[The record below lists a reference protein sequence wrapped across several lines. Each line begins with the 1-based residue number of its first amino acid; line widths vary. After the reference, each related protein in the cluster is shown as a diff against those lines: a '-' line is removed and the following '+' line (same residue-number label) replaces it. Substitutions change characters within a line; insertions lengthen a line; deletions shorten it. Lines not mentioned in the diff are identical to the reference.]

1 MSTDDPRTRGLDVPV
16 RPPRTTTIRPPVRKD
31 EAAPAESDDG
41 KRGMDPGEPLISSN
55 DGETSSLPPTP
66 RRQGAVH
73 SRRRPERRGS
83 VRGNSVMLSTSVPY
97 RVAQDLSARAEAEN
111 VTLGEVLMAAV
122 RHHARDLVESPP
134 PRPRRA
140 GGTAVRQILVGPLDA
155 DLIAGYLA
163 DAPPSARLTTS
174 RLLRHCLE
182 RELLSADRSQ
192 AAAQ

>member
-1 MSTDDPRTRGLDVPV
+1 MSSDDPRTRGLDVPV
-16 RPPRTTTIRPPVRKD
+16 RPPRTTAIRPPVRTE
-31 EAAPAESDDG
+31 EAAPVESA
-41 KRGMDPGEPLISSN
+41 DPKQGEDSGERLISSN
-55 DGETSSLPPTP
+55 DGESSSLPPAP
-66 RRQGAVH
+66 RRQSTVH
-73 SRRRPERRGS
+73 SRRGPERKGS
-83 VRGNSVMLSTSVPY
+83 VRGNSVMLSTSLPY
-97 RVAQDLSARAEAEN
+97 RVAQDLSARAEADN

-122 RHHARDLVESPP
+122 RHHAGDLVESPP

-182 RELLSADRSQ
+182 RELLSAERSQ
-192 AAAQ
+192 VAAQ